1 MRRMTILLLLPLAV
15 ACLRCGADRAGMR
28 DAISFITG
36 ELDLVLSAAVDLPG
50 NEGENGRKAGRGLD
64 KTNHDITGIQH
75 GIGGRGTGGDNRVS
89 YASVKKSGTGA
100 VKTEQD
106 RKGATGMKG
115 GPAGGRGSY
124 GAGKEETAPV
134 QRNRDTPHGA
144 GNKKDITAADR
155 GTAAESGKIAAVKEN
170 RKTSSAGENRSGA
183 EKKDAIMIAD
193 EGRSAITIKESA
205 TKEKTG
211 TAGDAMDNNRA
222 LTDAGNAGKPSG
234 YLVKP
239 RVDEPAAR

>member
-89 YASVKKSGTGA
+89 NASVKKKRDRGRKNRTGPQGRHRHEGR
-100 VKTEQD
+100 T
-106 RKGATGMKG
+106 
-115 GPAGGRGSY
+115 GRGQ
-124 GAGKEETAPV
+124 GILWCRE
-134 QRNRDTPHGA
+134 
-144 GNKKDITAADR
+144 R
-155 GTAAESGKIAAVKEN
+155 GDCP
-170 RKTSSAGENRSGA
+170 GA
-183 EKKDAIMIAD
+183 EEQGHA
-193 EGRSAITIKESA
+193 
-205 TKEKTG
+205 
-211 TAGDAMDNNRA
+211 
-222 LTDAGNAGKPSG
+222 
-234 YLVKP
+234 P
-239 RVDEPAAR
+239 RRRQ